1 MAGTRQHY
9 PAEFKAEAVRQVQTS
24 KRPVAEIA
32 RDLGVN
38 PRTLRGWVAGAERRA
53 ASTPTAAGGAGPA
66 VMREELAELRAELE
80 ALQAEAEALRAE
92 NAELRQRADA
102 HARRP
107 AADAYRLRRR

>member
-24 KRPVAEIA
+24 ERPVAEIA

-53 ASTPTAAGGAGPA
+53 VGTPTAAGGAAPEA
-66 VMREELAELRAELE
+66 MREELAELRAELE
-80 ALQAEAEALRAE
+80 ALRAEAEALRAE

-102 HARRP
+102 HARRT
-107 AADAYRLRRR
+107 ATDAYRLRRR